1 MKIKDLEDKYL
12 DFILSRCINFN
23 KSKSLFIS
31 YIKENKQIID
41 KLVKKAQEKGINDIY
56 LEEIDLNYQHEL
68 LSKLTIEE
76 IKTHDYFQSNI
87 WDEYAKKDA
96 SFLMAESYIPH
107 LMDDIAEEK
116 IAVANF
122 QKRSTKPIYRKK
134 QANYDIP
141 WCIFCLPNEVW
152 ADLIFPNSKNSYEDL
167 YLTIFKACMIDEN
180 DPTANWNNYIEKTN
194 AKVELLNDLEIK
206 RLHYTNSLGT
216 DLYVNLIPNAK
227 WLGVGTGKE
236 KDMLVNMPSYEIFTS
251 PDYHKTEGIVY
262 SSKPLN
268 YNGTLIEDFFLE
280 FKDGKI
286 INYDARKGK
295 NVLKGIIESD
305 ANSKYLGEVA
315 LVPINSPIANMNL
328 TFYETLFDENASCHL
343 ALGDSFITIIDNYE
357 KNSKDDLLAM
367 GLNQSK
373 IHVDFMIGTADL
385 NIDAEA
391 KDGIINI
398 FKDGKFN
405 I

>member
-357 KNSKDDLLAM
+357 KYSKDDLLAM

>member
-1 MKIKDLEDKYL
+1 MQIKDLEDKYL
-12 DFILSRCINFN
+12 DFILNRCINFN

-41 KLVKKAQEKGINDIY
+41 ILVKKAREKGINDIY

-68 LSKLTIEE
+68 LSKLTIDE
-76 IKTHDYFQSNI
+76 IKTHQYFQSDI

-107 LMDDIAEEK
+107 LMDDISGEK
-116 IAVANF
+116 VAVANF

-134 QANYDIP
+134 QANYEIP
-141 WCIFCLPNEVW
+141 WCIFCLPNELW
-152 ADLIFPNSKNSYEDL
+152 ANLIFPNNKNTYEKL
-167 YLTIFKACMIDEN
+167 YFSILKACMIDQN
-180 DPTANWNNYIEKTN
+180 DPIVNWNNYIEK
-194 AKVELLNDLEIK
+194 AKEKVKLLNDLEIK

-216 DLYVNLIPNAK
+216 DLYVSLIPNTK
-227 WLGVGTGKE
+227 WLGVGTDKE

-251 PDYHKTEGIVY
+251 PDYHMTEGIVY

-286 INYDARKGK
+286 INYDAKRGK
-295 NVLKGIIESD
+295 KALQGIIESD
-305 ANSKYLGEVA
+305 ENSCYLGEIA
-315 LVPINSPIANMNL
+315 LVPKDSPIANMNL

-343 ALGDSFITIIDNYE
+343 ALGDSFVTVLEEDE
-357 KNSKDDLLAM
+357 KQTKEELFAM

-373 IHVDFMIGTADL
+373 VHVDFMIGTNDL
-385 NIDAEA
+385 NVDAET
-391 KDGIINI
+391 KDGMINI

>member
-167 YLTIFKACMIDEN
+167 YLTIFKSCMIDEN

-286 INYDARKGK
+286 INYDSRKGK

-357 KNSKDDLLAM
+357 KYSKDDLLAM

-373 IHVDFMIGTADL
+373 IHVDFMIGTDDL
-385 NIDAEA
+385 NIDAET
-391 KDGIINI
+391 KDVIINI

>member
-1 MKIKDLEDKYL
+1 
-12 DFILSRCINFN
+12 
-23 KSKSLFIS
+23 
-31 YIKENKQIID
+31 
-41 KLVKKAQEKGINDIY
+41 
-56 LEEIDLNYQHEL
+56 
-68 LSKLTIEE
+68 
-76 IKTHDYFQSNI
+76 
-87 WDEYAKKDA
+87 
-96 SFLMAESYIPH
+96 MAESYIPH

-152 ADLIFPNSKNSYEDL
+152 ADLIFPNSKNAYEDL
-167 YLTIFKACMIDEN
+167 YLTIFKSCMIDEN

-286 INYDARKGK
+286 INYDSRKGK

-357 KNSKDDLLAM
+357 KYSKDDLLAM

>member
-180 DPTANWNNYIEKTN
+180 DPSAYWNNYIEKTN

-357 KNSKDDLLAM
+357 KYSKDDLLAM

-373 IHVDFMIGTADL
+373 IHVDFMIGTDDL
-385 NIDAEA
+385 NIDAET

>member
-286 INYDARKGK
+286 INYDSRKGK

-357 KNSKDDLLAM
+357 KYSKDDLLAM

>member
-152 ADLIFPNSKNSYEDL
+152 ADLIFPNSKNAYEDL
-167 YLTIFKACMIDEN
+167 YLTIFKSCMIDEN

-357 KNSKDDLLAM
+357 KYSKDDLLAM

-373 IHVDFMIGTADL
+373 IHVDFMIGTDDL
-385 NIDAEA
+385 NIDAET

>member
-357 KNSKDDLLAM
+357 KYSKDDLLAV

-373 IHVDFMIGTADL
+373 IHVDFMIGTDDL
-385 NIDAEA
+385 NIDAET

>member
-152 ADLIFPNSKNSYEDL
+152 ADLIFPNSKNAYEDL
-167 YLTIFKACMIDEN
+167 YLTIFKSCMIDEN

-357 KNSKDDLLAM
+357 KYSKDDLLAM

>member
-357 KNSKDDLLAM
+357 KYSKDDLLAM

-373 IHVDFMIGTADL
+373 IHVDFMIGTDDL
-385 NIDAEA
+385 NIDAET